1 MLRRSIFTLAAAL
14 SLGVAALAPTT
25 ASAQRG
31 MHGGFGMHG
40 GGFGMHG
47 GGFGMRSGGFGM
59 RSGGFGMRGGFGG
72 FRSHVFAPR
81 FAVGNRFAF
90 RHRFPFRHR
99 IAFAAGAPFFV
110 GSGCLQ
116 LRHVWTEWGWTWRRI
131 WVC

>member
-1 MLRRSIFTLAAAL
+1 MLRRNIITLAAAV

-31 MHGGFGMHG
+31 MQGGFGMHG

-47 GGFGMRSGGFGM
+47 GGFGMHS
-59 RSGGFGMRGGFGG
+59 GFGMRGGFGG

-90 RHRFPFRHR
+90 RDRFAFRHRFFPFRHR
-99 IAFAAGAPFFV
+99 FAFAAGAPFFV

-116 LRHVWTEWGWTWRRI
+116 LRHVWTDWGWTWRRV